1 MYGICHIYVIT
12 VLFYPS
18 YKYLHLMKRKEKA
31 LPYTAE
37 EV

>member
-1 MYGICHIYVIT
+1 
-12 VLFYPS
+12 
-18 YKYLHLMKRKEKA
+18 MKRKEKA